1 MKFIS
6 FGKINKKFL
15 IPLIGGIVTLLF
27 KIPINLNPKIDN
39 ISQNPLILQIYISI
53 GMALAFIPNIILINR
68 SKKKNINSKE
78 LQNKSKLNIDLIVN
92 DDIFKRT
99 KYNKFKLI
107 AISSIFDFLQTLSL
121 VFFCLNCVYNL
132 WIFDIIFINLFSYFI
147 LKTKLYKQQYISMV
161 IIIILGLVLNV
172 IEYFKLKDEN
182 DKINLLEISMKFFSE
197 ICLALNFVI
206 CKYNMEKNYCNPYEV
221 CMWEGIIELILNV
234 ICLVI
239 INQFSLTIEKI
250 DYPKNFYDYFDE
262 YDINDLIESLLL
274 IFVNSIYNIFVLLT
288 CHYFSPCHVFV
299 IWIIKECY
307 SYLKINEDLALN
319 ILGIITL
326 ILIAFMF
333 LIFIEIIELNIFN
346 ISYNTKK
353 NIENRSDD
361 DSFAYINNENF
372 KEEINVN
379 EDERLNASI
388 ATSNDFD

>member
-1 MKFIS
+1 M
-6 FGKINKKFL
+6 
-15 IPLIGGIVTLLF
+15 IGGIVTLLF
-27 KIPINLNPKIDN
+27 KIPISLNPKIDN

-147 LKTKLYKQQYISMV
+147 LKTKLYKHQYISMV

-182 DKINLLEISMKFFSE
+182 DKINVLEISMKFLSE

>member
-307 SYLKINEDLALN
+307 SCLKINEDLALN

>member
-132 WIFDIIFINLFSYFI
+132 WIF
-147 LKTKLYKQQYISMV
+147 YI
-161 IIIILGLVLNV
+161 
-172 IEYFKLKDEN
+172 
-182 DKINLLEISMKFFSE
+182 
-197 ICLALNFVI
+197 
-206 CKYNMEKNYCNPYEV
+206 
-221 CMWEGIIELILNV
+221 
-234 ICLVI
+234 
-239 INQFSLTIEKI
+239 
-250 DYPKNFYDYFDE
+250 
-262 YDINDLIESLLL
+262 
-274 IFVNSIYNIFVLLT
+274 
-288 CHYFSPCHVFV
+288 
-299 IWIIKECY
+299 
-307 SYLKINEDLALN
+307 
-319 ILGIITL
+319 
-326 ILIAFMF
+326 
-333 LIFIEIIELNIFN
+333 
-346 ISYNTKK
+346 
-353 NIENRSDD
+353 
-361 DSFAYINNENF
+361 YI
-372 KEEINVN
+372 
-379 EDERLNASI
+379 
-388 ATSNDFD
+388 